1 MPGSNWSSLDLPS
14 PVMSAPM
21 AATPKVPPTMR
32 LIDTIPLATPALAG
46 STAFIAAVL
55 IGDITRP
62 MPRPISTKAP
72 TRKP

>member
-1 MPGSNWSSLDLPS
+1 
-14 PVMSAPM
+14 MSAPM
-21 AATPKVPPTMR
+21 TATPKVPPTMR
-32 LIDTIPLATPALAG
+32 LMDRMPEATPAFVR

-62 MPRPISTKAP
+62 MPRPISMNAP